1 MPVTSM
7 SMVDVHDPRLVNPN
21 VMDPLNAYLACQH
34 QPLQIPQPMNMDMY
48 NAYIMQ
54 QHQHRQHQHQQHQQQ
69 STNMGGGP
77 PQ

>member
-34 QPLQIPQPMNMDMY
+34 QPLQIPQVTLTLPMPFSLICGLY
-48 NAYIMQ
+48 
-54 QHQHRQHQHQQHQQQ
+54 Q
-69 STNMGGGP
+69 SH
-77 PQ
+77 